1 VPLQGLFDLR
11 TPQDLLAKAR
21 HDFGRLKS
29 SPLDQYAAFDF
40 FVTARHIPE
49 WVAGPGGDK
58 GAALFERYIELRI
71 ARLIAEGAKH
81 FEATDT
87 RHKQVSATTVTPGAF
102 QAGAFQTGGLVVALD
117 PADSET
123 SLLGTRIDALELA
136 RRVLAVLEKVV
147 PLPPHPRR
155 RARVMRDV
163 GPVSSKEHVLKKL
176 FNR

>member
-1 VPLQGLFDLR
+1 MPLQGLFDLR

-29 SPLDQYAAFDF
+29 SPLDQFAAFDF

-71 ARLIAEGAKH
+71 ARHIAEGAKH
-81 FEATDT
+81 FEATDP
-87 RHKQVSATTVTPGAF
+87 RHKQVSATTITLGAF
-102 QAGAFQTGGLVVALD
+102 QAGAFQSSAFETGGLVVALD

-136 RRVLAVLEKVV
+136 RRVLAVLEKVA
-147 PLPPHPRR
+147 P
-155 RARVMRDV
+155 
-163 GPVSSKEHVLKKL
+163 
-176 FNR
+176 

>member
-58 GAALFERYIELRI
+58 GSALFKRYVELRI
-71 ARLIAEGAKH
+71 ARHIAEGAKH

-102 QAGAFQTGGLVVALD
+102 QAGAFQSSAFETGGLSVALD
-117 PADSET
+117 PADPDT

-147 PLPPHPRR
+147 P
-155 RARVMRDV
+155 
-163 GPVSSKEHVLKKL
+163 
-176 FNR
+176 